1 MHRTPPA
8 TKREGHLLPKSAQA
22 TSNALA
28 CEANQLTQHRT
39 LAGWFTMTRRIAP
52 RYVRIE
58 TRRQRRESDA
68 HVYPNGK
75 VLASSSHPSMD
86 VTRSEG
92 LSPVDTVSPKTV
104 LAETPT
110 HHLETYWLLLV
121 RSRTQ
126 EGRANSE
133 IAPSPRFL
141 TAWPANKWRGFS
153 QHSRELFVA

>member
-1 MHRTPPA
+1 LSDEEGTQLITAAEGKTGQRKLIHQCTGRPPA

-75 VLASSSHPSMD
+75 VLASSSHPSKD

-92 LSPVDTVSPKTV
+92 LSPVDTVSPKAV
-104 LAETPT
+104 LAETGRFKAT
-110 HHLETYWLLLV
+110 Q
-121 RSRTQ
+121 RSLSSFKW
-126 EGRANSE
+126 GL
-133 IAPSPRFL
+133 IA
-141 TAWPANKWRGFS
+141 
-153 QHSRELFVA
+153 

>member
-1 MHRTPPA
+1 MHRTPPRHEA
-8 TKREGHLLPKSAQA
+8 GRPFAPESAQA

-75 VLASSSHPSMD
+75 VLASSSHPSKD

-92 LSPVDTVSPKTV
+92 LSPVDTVSPKAV
-104 LAETPT
+104 LAETGRFKATQRSLSPFKWG
-110 HHLETYWLLLV
+110 LIAWAPLV
-121 RSRTQ
+121 
-126 EGRANSE
+126 A
-133 IAPSPRFL
+133 ACM
-141 TAWPANKWRGFS
+141 
-153 QHSRELFVA
+153 